1 MTLVIKALKLS
12 MGCAPQGPAGTGK
25 TETTKDLAA
34 MMAVCIYVF
43 NCAPEMDYRSM
54 GDIWKGLGA
63 SGGLNY
69 TLNILKFAVHT
80 NGLLPLSTKTVPC
93 LVQLGAVLMNSIV

>member
-1 MTLVIKALKLS
+1 
-12 MGCAPQGPAGTGK
+12 
-25 TETTKDLAA
+25 

-63 SGGLNY
+63 SGGL
-69 TLNILKFAVHT
+69 
-80 NGLLPLSTKTVPC
+80 
-93 LVQLGAVLMNSIV
+93 

>member
-1 MTLVIKALKLS
+1 
-12 MGCAPQGPAGTGK
+12 
-25 TETTKDLAA
+25 

-63 SGGLNY
+63 SGGWYHLEFRVTTHKLFDVISKLIND
-69 TLNILKFAVHT
+69 V
-80 NGLLPLSTKTVPC
+80 
-93 LVQLGAVLMNSIV
+93 

>member
-1 MTLVIKALKLS
+1 

-63 SGGLNY
+63 SGGCYHLEFRVTTHKMYDVISKLIND
-69 TLNILKFAVHT
+69 A
-80 NGLLPLSTKTVPC
+80 
-93 LVQLGAVLMNSIV
+93 

>member
-1 MTLVIKALKLS
+1 

-63 SGGLNY
+63 SGGLNPMHS
-69 TLNILKFAVHT
+69 NITMSESLHFRIAT
-80 NGLLPLSTKTVPC
+80 
-93 LVQLGAVLMNSIV
+93 